1 MAKAKATSARP
12 RVVLGLVVIDQEP
25 LRRSAGAECS
35 AVMVELEARRAA
47 WHRFERE
54 DKPSFARWR
63 AREFGPLLSETRDVE
78 TEIRARETL
87 VHEVE
92 MEMRRG
98 IIDPHSAYRRVM
110 ARRGDPSAAEPVAE
124 PKRNDAGIGRPLSDF
139 EKETLFQE
147 WVKRSLGTNPDKM
160 DDDAYT
166 ATFEAFKSH
175 MFRVKP
181 DEPSPNAARSAAPKS
196 QPVEREEEE
205 EKEKP
210 IDARVK
216 ELYRLLVRRLH
227 PDLRADG
234 NASVTAL
241 WHEVQEAYG
250 ASDVPQLEILL
261 ALSDIESERF
271 SEQTSLSQM
280 RTLLADLQR
289 ALFALEDSLRQ
300 ARGEDAWDFA
310 RAGVVEGLRARVE
323 RELKANLR
331 ARTARL
337 AVLRETIALWSR
349 PMATNA
355 FLRPPRTARR

>member
-1 MAKAKATSARP
+1 MAKGKTPAKARDVAAI
-12 RVVLGLVVIDQEP
+12 VLIDQEP
-25 LRRSAGAECS
+25 MRRSAGAECS
-35 AVMVELEARRAA
+35 GAMAELEVARAA

-63 AREFGPLLSETRDVE
+63 AREFGPLLSEARDVE
-78 TEIRARETL
+78 TEIRASETL

-98 IIDPHSAYRRVM
+98 IIDPHSAYRRVL
-110 ARRGDPSAAEPVAE
+110 ARRGDPAAAAAAAE
-124 PKRNDAGIGRPLSDF
+124 PKRNDAGVGRPLSDF

-181 DEPSPNAARSAAPKS
+181 EEPASNVSPPEAPKN
-196 QPVEREEEE
+196 QPTEPEEEE
-205 EKEKP
+205 EKEQP
-210 IDARVK
+210 LDARVK

-234 NASVTAL
+234 NASVSAL

-250 ASDVPQLEILL
+250 ASDVAQLEILL

-280 RTLLADLQR
+280 RALFAELQR

-323 RELKANLR
+323 RELKSNLR
-331 ARTARL
+331 ARAARL

-355 FLRPPRTARR
+355 FLGSPRAAAR